1 MKKSRKIFFSLF
13 SVILLVAAG
22 IYVTSSLLKKT
33 KIGEKEYSALIQTNK
48 KRISAL
54 EGERTAIYLKL
65 KNTGRKTW
73 SSRGSNPCFVSFHL
87 LDDSGKI
94 IQFDNQ
100 RFPFPLDVRPPQE
113 FDLAVP
119 VRPPLDAGEYVLEFD
134 LLREGISWFKD
145 YGSQTCRIDLKV
157 TKRAWPED
165 NFLWSLEKG
174 AFTKFHS
181 SVAEFNTLGKL
192 IRLTLE
198 NNRIDFKG
206 RTGKVSFFTPGVDYP
221 QVWLRDANT
230 ILPLIL
236 YFYESSHLTS
246 WLEEHLSFQKADGS
260 LEDWIDS
267 SGESGKNTTET
278 DQETS
283 AVQSAH
289 RVFTLR
295 GPAWLKKRIEEQ
307 EIIHRLDRALLYVL
321 DNRFDPKFGLVTG
334 AHTADWGDVDIV
346 DSDERALDV
355 DDRTQWTVDIYDQSM
370 FYLASLQL
378 GDMFAAVGQEQKAS
392 FWRTQAETI
401 RANTDKWLW
410 NKEKGFYRIHLH
422 LEDWEHDFDEEN
434 ILAMGGN
441 CMAILSGIS
450 GEEKAAAIIERI
462 LERQKTFQVSTISG
476 TLLPPYP
483 ENVFRHPLLDAPFEY
498 QNGGQ
503 WDWFGGRFIQ
513 AMFRE
518 GFSDQGRE
526 KLIEIAI
533 KNMTHRCLFEWDD
546 RLGTGRGSE
555 DYSGSAG
562 SLGQALFEGYFGIL
576 WTEDSFHLQPRL
588 GRDSGRIHVFIP
600 AADTFIAYEYIYFP
614 EEERIEFSFNSDS
627 ETKGKIRLLSPWKDL
642 GNESNEGKGPNL
654 FVRLDEI
661 EIPFSLQHLNSDT
674 YIVLETDFKHHTLSI
689 QKVRANNSLP
699 F

>member
-1 MKKSRKIFFSLF
+1 MKKPRKIFISLF
-13 SVILLVAAG
+13 SVIILVTAG
-22 IYVTSSLLKKT
+22 ILFTSGLLKKT
-33 KIGEKEYSALIQTNK
+33 RLGEKEYSAYIQTNK
-48 KRISAL
+48 RRISSL
-54 EGERTAIYLKL
+54 EGERISIFLKL

-73 SSRGSNPCFVSFHL
+73 SSQDSNPFFISYHL

-113 FDLAVP
+113 IDLAVP
-119 VRPPLDAGEYVLEFD
+119 VRTPLDAGEYVLEFD

-157 TKRAWPED
+157 NKRDWPED

-174 AFTKFHS
+174 TFTKFHS

-198 NNRIDFKG
+198 SNRIEFNG
-206 RTGKVSFFTPGVDYP
+206 RTGKVSFFTPGLDYP

-236 YFYESSHLTS
+236 YFYEPSHLAS
-246 WLEEHLSFQKADGS
+246 WLEEHLSFQKEDGS

-289 RVFTLR
+289 RIFTLL
-295 GPAWLKKRIEEQ
+295 GPAWLKKKIEEQ
-307 EIIHRLDRALLYVL
+307 EIINRLDRALLSIL
-321 DNRFDPKFGLVTG
+321 DNRFDLKFGLVTG
-334 AHTADWGDVDIV
+334 AHTADWGDVDII
-346 DSDERALDV
+346 DSDERAVDV
-355 DDRTQWTVDIYDQSM
+355 DDRTRWTVDIYDQSM

-378 GDMFAAVGQEQKAS
+378 ADMFAAVGQKQKAS

-401 RANTDKWLW
+401 RSNTDKWLW
-410 NKEKGFYRIHLH
+410 NEEKGFYRIHLH

-441 CMAILSGIS
+441 CMAVLSGIS
-450 GEEKAAAIIERI
+450 GGEKAAAIIERV
-462 LERQKTFQVSTISG
+462 LERQKTSQVSTISG

-483 ENVFRHPLLDAPFEY
+483 ENVFRHPMLDSPFEY

-503 WDWFGGRFIQ
+503 WDWFGGRFVQ

-518 GFSDQGRE
+518 GFSVQARE
-526 KLIEIAI
+526 KLLEIAS
-533 KNMTHRCLFEWDD
+533 KNMTNRCLFEWDD

-576 WTEDSFHLQPRL
+576 WTGDGFDLQPRL
-588 GRDSGRIHVFIP
+588 GRDSGHIHAYIP
-600 AADTFIAYEYIYFP
+600 AADAFIAYEYTYSP
-614 EEERIEFSFNSDS
+614 QDERIEFSFNSSS
-627 ETKGKIRLLSPWKDL
+627 EKMGEIRILSPWKDL
-642 GNESNEGKGPNL
+642 ENETDEEKAPSL
-654 FVRLDEI
+654 LVRLDEI
-661 EIPFSLQHLNSDT
+661 EIPFSLQRLNSDT
-674 YIVLETDFKHHTLSI
+674 YIILETDFKHHTLSV
-689 QKVRANNSLP
+689 KRVRENSPLP